1 MTTQTFKPEDIH
13 TIQKNWSR
21 LWWAMLIQG
30 IVAWGFGLYTLF
42 NPAQTPD
49 IVVKLLGLF
58 IIVDGLIDII
68 AAVVERKHIARWGS
82 QALSGLLVVIA
93 GTAVI
98 ALAQL
103 IAGLALAVLIYFV
116 ALGLFISGVYSIYA
130 ALRLRRQSGLDWMRL
145 FIALLK
151 LAFAFLLFTQTRA
164 TAVVMVWLI
173 GIFLLLLGTILL
185 FLAFRMHKMSRYIA
199 PVLKN
204 DVIEGQLVDGEV
216 VASAPSTV
224 KELPDRFDAA

>member
-1 MTTQTFKPEDIH
+1 
-13 TIQKNWSR
+13 
-21 LWWAMLIQG
+21 MLIQG

-58 IIVDGLIDII
+58 IIVDGLIDMI

-216 VASAPSTV
+216 VASAPSIV

>member
-1 MTTQTFKPEDIH
+1 
-13 TIQKNWSR
+13 
-21 LWWAMLIQG
+21 MLIQG

-58 IIVDGLIDII
+58 IIVDGLIDMI

>member
-1 MTTQTFKPEDIH
+1 
-13 TIQKNWSR
+13 
-21 LWWAMLIQG
+21 MLIQG

-82 QALSGLLVVIA
+82 QALSGLLVMIA

-173 GIFLLLLGTILL
+173 GIFLLLLGAILL